1 MTTFSKLTIDNINKF
16 MLKIELIIKTIPI
29 KKSPGT
35 EIFTGDFYQLCNEE
49 IISIFGG
56 ISEIKGQINTS
67 QFIL

>member
-1 MTTFSKLTIDNINKF
+1 

-67 QFIL
+67 QFILWD

>member
-1 MTTFSKLTIDNINKF
+1 

-35 EIFTGDFYQLCNEE
+35 EIFTGEFYQLFNKE
-49 IISIFGG
+49 IISIFDD
-56 ISEIKGQINTS
+56 ISEIKGRGNNS